1 MGKKLTKK
9 AKEAFES
16 IKNVDENGI
25 EWWSSRDLA
34 KALGYSNYKYFV
46 DVARK
51 AWTAC
56 RNSGFNP
63 NDHFVV
69 YNEMVSIGSNAERQI
84 DSIKM
89 TRYACYLAVQN
100 ANPSKVIVAQAQ
112 TYFAMQTRRAEL
124 QFEQEDYL
132 SEDEQKRLIL
142 RKEMTKHNTHLASAA
157 KDARVETPVDYAI
170 FQNHGYEGLY
180 GGLDAKDIHQRKGLK
195 KSQNILDHMGSTELA
210 ANLFRATQTEEVLR
224 KEQVK
229 GKDEANRTH
238 KEVGMK
244 VRKAIADIGGTMPEN
259 LPTPESIKKL
269 ESKQKRISQKR
280 NPPKEIEE

>member
-9 AKEAFES
+9 AKETFE
-16 IKNVDENGI
+16 GI
-25 EWWSSRDLA
+25 MRIDADGREWWSSRDLA
-34 KALGYSNYKYFV
+34 KVLEYADYRNFL
-46 DVARK
+46 DVMRK

-56 RNSGFNP
+56 HNSGQDP
-63 NDHFVV
+63 NYHFGKIT
-69 YNEMVSIGSNAERQI
+69 EMIRIGKGAEREVETWY
-84 DSIKM
+84 M

-124 QFEQEDYL
+124 QLEQDDSL

-157 KDARVETPVDYAI
+157 KDAGVETPVDYAI

-180 GGLDAKDIHQRKGLK
+180 GGLDAKDIHKRKGLK

-280 NPPKEIEE
+280 NPPKEIE

>member
-9 AKEAFES
+9 AKETFE
-16 IKNVDENGI
+16 GI
-25 EWWSSRDLA
+25 MRIDADGREWWSSRDLA
-34 KALGYSNYKYFV
+34 KVLEYADYRNFL
-46 DVARK
+46 DVMRK

-56 RNSGFNP
+56 HNSGQDP
-63 NDHFVV
+63 NYHFGKIT
-69 YNEMVSIGSNAERQI
+69 EMIRIGKGAEREVETWY
-84 DSIKM
+84 M

-124 QFEQEDYL
+124 QLEQDDSL

-157 KDARVETPVDYAI
+157 KDAGVETPVDYAI

-180 GGLDAKDIHQRKGLK
+180 GGLDAKDIHKRKGLK

-224 KEQVK
+224 KEKIK

-238 KEVGMK
+238 KEVGKK

-280 NPPKEIEE
+280 NPPKEIE